1 MDKCTLCGS
10 TTDVW
15 YTLPGSPER
24 PVCKR
29 CAVRRYPPTTKE
41 D

>member
-1 MDKCTLCGS
+1 MDACVLCGS

-15 YTLPGSPER
+15 YTLPGTPER
-24 PVCKR
+24 PVCKT
-29 CAVRRYPPTTKE
+29 CAVRRYPRK